1 MSDDANRWENP
12 PEGHNE
18 IDPFNPESDESSPP
32 SETALNNTPVDPEEN
47 GLYEEPDVILTDEE
61 ITALSGRAEL
71 PAGLPWPIII
81 GGVLI
86 FLLLV
91 LLAWRL
97 VAGRGQTPSPPP
109 ASPTPV
115 RTALPTFTPTP
126 TLQAPGAAPEATATP
141 TPLPKPPTP
150 TPAPPVGEG
159 GFTIGQRVRIVGTE
173 AEGVRFR
180 TGPGREYVTLAILF
194 DGTELEVVGGPE
206 ESGGFTWWRVQDKDG
221 TIGWIIADVL
231 EPVR

>member
-1 MSDDANRWENP
+1 MSDDANRREDP
-12 PEGHNE
+12 TEGHNE
-18 IDPFNPESDESSPP
+18 FESFDAEFDESTPP
-32 SETALNNTPVDPEEN
+32 ADIDLDNPPTDPEEN

-61 ITALSGRAEL
+61 IAALSEGAEL
-71 PAGLPWPIII
+71 PGGLPWPIII

-86 FLLLV
+86 LLLLI
-91 LLAWRL
+91 LLASRL
-97 VAGRGQTPSPPP
+97 RASRGQTPSPPP
-109 ASPTPV
+109 ASPTPI
-115 RTALPTFTPTP
+115 RTVQPTFTPTP
-126 TLQAPGAAPEATATP
+126 SLQAPGVGPEATTTP
-141 TPLPKPPTP
+141 TPLPRPPTP
-150 TPAPPVGEG
+150 TPAPPAGEG

-180 TGPGREYVTLAILF
+180 TGPGKEYVTLAILF